1 MSVTI
6 LQSPDTVMPVYNDI
20 VFTVDSTNKSQCSF
34 RYVCDIYVEAV
45 FVERLK
51 LFPDPVTGYASF
63 KINRVLEDY
72 MSYDLHNNL
81 YG

>member
-34 RYVCDIYVEAV
+34 RYVCDI
-45 FVERLK
+45 
-51 LFPDPVTGYASF
+51 
-63 KINRVLEDY
+63 
-72 MSYDLHNNL
+72 
-81 YG
+81 